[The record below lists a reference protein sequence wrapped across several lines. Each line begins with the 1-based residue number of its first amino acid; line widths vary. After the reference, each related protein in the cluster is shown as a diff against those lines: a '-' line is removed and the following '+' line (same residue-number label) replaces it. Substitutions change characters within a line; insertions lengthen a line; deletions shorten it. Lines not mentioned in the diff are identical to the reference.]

1 MATKEEVV
9 LRCNGEGV
17 AHEDGGV
24 EDQSACHVSG
34 DTVVFERESS
44 VLAHFAM
51 PIFRINSTEV
61 DIMHNCEARENV
73 ERVYDA
79 YSW

>member
-24 EDQSACHVSG
+24 EDQSARHVSG

-44 VLAHFAM
+44 GLARFAM
-51 PIFRINSTEV
+51 PIFQIQQWTSCRIVKLGRT
-61 DIMHNCEARENV
+61 
-73 ERVYDA
+73 
-79 YSW
+79 